1 MKIICVNLEHQNSK
15 TMEDPKEKELIKLQK
30 ELSDLRKKYNNA
42 LLNEHNLQSS
52 QAIFLR
58 NLSQNIRIPMNGVM
72 GMLDVLRMT
81 KLDAEQKDYVNLVA
95 NYSDNLLSII
105 NDILDYSN
113 LMNSTFQLE
122 ADYFNISK
130 LADEI
135 KELLHFKVEGKGLN
149 FIIKIDDQIP
159 EFLYADKDRIKQVLI
174 NLLNNAIRHTKEGE
188 IRLNIEQLNHKDKNT
203 VVKFS
208 IADTGFGI
216 EEGLIRILKKELNSE
231 GLITKLSL
239 NGVGLGLAISQSLLK
254 LMDSHLSFDTELGK
268 GSNFWFT
275 LSIATRHKNRSG
287 VYNETIPG
295 KRSLKIL
302 LVEDNMLNQKFA
314 KVTLDKQGHFLDIAK
329 NGKVAIEKFK
339 TETYDLIL
347 MDIQMPIMN
356 GIEATKEI
364 RRIENKKSTEPI
376 KIIAITAFALDNN
389 REACINAGMDDFLA
403 KPFKPN
409 QLIRMIN
416 EIKFI

>member
-1 MKIICVNLEHQNSK
+1 MGDTKESELNQVKAELEELRGKYDKIIQNEHQ
-15 TMEDPKEKELIKLQK
+15 
-30 ELSDLRKKYNNA
+30 
-42 LLNEHNLQSS
+42 LQSS

-72 GMLDVLRMT
+72 GMLDVIRMT
-81 KLDAEQKDYVNLVA
+81 KLDAEQKDYVSLVA

-113 LMNSTFQLE
+113 LMNNSFQLE
-122 ADYFNISK
+122 ADYFEIGK
-130 LADEI
+130 LVDEV
-135 KELLHFKVEGKGLN
+135 KELLRYKIEGKGLN
-149 FIIKIDDQIP
+149 FVINIDDQIP
-159 EFLYADKDRIKQVLI
+159 EFLYADKARIKQILV
-174 NLLNNAIRHTKEGE
+174 NLLNNSIRHTREGE
-188 IRLNIEQLNHKDKNT
+188 ITLSIDQLNQKDKNT
-203 VVKFS
+203 ILKFN

-216 EEGLIRILKKELNSE
+216 ENGLIRTLKKELNSE
-231 GLITKLSL
+231 ELITKLSL

-254 LMDSHLSFDTELGK
+254 LMNTHLSFESELDK
-268 GSNFWFT
+268 GSDFWFT

-287 VYNETIPG
+287 VYNKTIPG

-314 KVTLDKQGHFLDIAK
+314 KVTLSQQGHFLDIAE
-329 NGKVAIEKFK
+329 NGKVAVEKFK
-339 TETYDLIL
+339 AETYDLIL

-356 GIEATKEI
+356 GIEATEKI
-364 RRIENKKSTEPI
+364 RRIEKEKNLEPI

-389 REACINAGMDDFLA
+389 RDKCINAGMDNFLA

-409 QLIRMIN
+409 QLIRMID
-416 EIKFI
+416 EIKFV

>member
-1 MKIICVNLEHQNSK
+1 MEGAREDELNQLKNELAELRGEYDKIIQ
-15 TMEDPKEKELIKLQK
+15 
-30 ELSDLRKKYNNA
+30 
-42 LLNEHNLQSS
+42 NEHDLQSS

-72 GMLDVLRMT
+72 GMLDVIRMT
-81 KLDAEQKDYVNLVA
+81 KLDAEQKDYVSLVA

-113 LMNSTFQLE
+113 LMNNSFQLE
-122 ADYFNISK
+122 ADYFEIEK
-130 LADEI
+130 LVDEV
-135 KELLHFKVEGKGLN
+135 KELLRYKIEGKGLD
-149 FIIKIDDQIP
+149 FVIKIDGQIP
-159 EFLYADKDRIKQVLI
+159 EFLYADKARIKQILV
-174 NLLNNAIRHTKEGE
+174 NLLNNAIRHTREGE
-188 IRLNIEQLNHKDKNT
+188 IRLSIDQLNQKDKNS
-203 VVKFS
+203 VIKFS
-208 IADTGFGI
+208 IVDTGFGI
-216 EEGLIRILKKELNSE
+216 EEGLIRTLKKELNSE

-254 LMDSHLSFDTELGK
+254 LMDTHLSFESEPDK

-287 VYNETIPG
+287 VYNEAIPG

-314 KVTLDKQGHFLDIAK
+314 KVTLTQQGHFLDIAE

-339 TETYDLIL
+339 ADTYDLIL

-356 GIEATKEI
+356 GIEAAEEI
-364 RRIENKKSTEPI
+364 RRIEKEQNQEPI
-376 KIIAITAFALDNN
+376 KIIAITAFALDNK
-389 REACINAGMDDFLA
+389 REECLSSGMDNFLA
-403 KPFKPN
+403 KPFKPKE
-409 QLIRMIN
+409 LIQMID
-416 EIKFI
+416 EIKFV

>member
-1 MKIICVNLEHQNSK
+1 
-15 TMEDPKEKELIKLQK
+15 MEDPKEKELIKLQK

-122 ADYFNISK
+122 ADYFEISK

-135 KELLHFKVEGKGLN
+135 KELLHFKVKGKGLN

-159 EFLYADKDRIKQVLI
+159 EFLYADKGRIKQVLI

-188 IRLNIEQLNHKDKNT
+188 IRLNIEQLNHKDKNS

-216 EEGLIRILKKELNSE
+216 EEGLVRILKKELNSE

>member
-1 MKIICVNLEHQNSK
+1 MEGTREDELNQLKKELAELRGKYDKIIQ
-15 TMEDPKEKELIKLQK
+15 
-30 ELSDLRKKYNNA
+30 
-42 LLNEHNLQSS
+42 NEHDLQSS

-72 GMLDVLRMT
+72 GMLDVIRMT
-81 KLDAEQKDYVNLVA
+81 KLDAEQKDYVSLVA

-113 LMNSTFQLE
+113 LMNNSFQLE
-122 ADYFNISK
+122 ADYFEIEK
-130 LADEI
+130 LVDEV
-135 KELLHFKVEGKGLN
+135 KELLRYKIEGKGLD
-149 FIIKIDDQIP
+149 FVIKIDGQIP
-159 EFLYADKDRIKQVLI
+159 EFLYADKARIKQILV
-174 NLLNNAIRHTKEGE
+174 NLLNNAIRHTREGE
-188 IRLNIEQLNHKDKNT
+188 IRLSIDQLNQKDKNS
-203 VVKFS
+203 VIKFS
-208 IADTGFGI
+208 IVDTGFGI
-216 EEGLIRILKKELNSE
+216 EEGLIRTLKKELNSE

-254 LMDSHLSFDTELGK
+254 LMDTHLSFESEPDK

-314 KVTLDKQGHFLDIAK
+314 KVTLTRQGHFLDIAE

-339 TETYDLIL
+339 ADTYDLIL

-356 GIEATKEI
+356 GIEAAEEI
-364 RRIENKKSTEPI
+364 RRIEKEQNQEPI
-376 KIIAITAFALDNN
+376 KIIAITAFALDNK
-389 REACINAGMDDFLA
+389 REECLSAGMDNFLA
-403 KPFKPN
+403 KPFKPKE
-409 QLIRMIN
+409 LIQMID
-416 EIKFI
+416 EIKFV

>member
-1 MKIICVNLEHQNSK
+1 MEGTREDELNQLKNELAELRGEYDKIIQ
-15 TMEDPKEKELIKLQK
+15 
-30 ELSDLRKKYNNA
+30 
-42 LLNEHNLQSS
+42 NEHDLQSS

-72 GMLDVLRMT
+72 GMLDVIRMT
-81 KLDAEQKDYVNLVA
+81 KLDAEQKDYVSLVA

-113 LMNSTFQLE
+113 LMNNSFQLE
-122 ADYFNISK
+122 ADYFEIEK
-130 LADEI
+130 LVDEV
-135 KELLHFKVEGKGLN
+135 KELLRYKIEGKGLD
-149 FIIKIDDQIP
+149 FVIKIDGQIP
-159 EFLYADKDRIKQVLI
+159 EFLYADKARIKQILV
-174 NLLNNAIRHTKEGE
+174 NLLNNAIRHTREGE
-188 IRLNIEQLNHKDKNT
+188 IRLSIDQLNQKDKNS
-203 VVKFS
+203 VIKFS
-208 IADTGFGI
+208 IVDTGFGI
-216 EEGLIRILKKELNSE
+216 EEGLIRTLKKELNSE

-254 LMDSHLSFDTELGK
+254 LMDTHLSFESEPDK

-314 KVTLDKQGHFLDIAK
+314 KVTLTQQGHFLDIAE

-339 TETYDLIL
+339 ADTYDLIL

-356 GIEATKEI
+356 GIEAAEEI
-364 RRIENKKSTEPI
+364 RRIEKEQNQEPI
-376 KIIAITAFALDNN
+376 KIIAITAFALDNK
-389 REACINAGMDDFLA
+389 REECLSSGMDNFLA
-403 KPFKPN
+403 KPFKPKE
-409 QLIRMIN
+409 LIQMID
-416 EIKFI
+416 EIKFV

>member
-1 MKIICVNLEHQNSK
+1 MEGTREDELNQLKKELAELRGEYDKIIQ
-15 TMEDPKEKELIKLQK
+15 
-30 ELSDLRKKYNNA
+30 
-42 LLNEHNLQSS
+42 NEHDLQSS

-72 GMLDVLRMT
+72 GMLDVIRMT
-81 KLDAEQKDYVNLVA
+81 KLDAEQKDYVSLVA

-113 LMNSTFQLE
+113 LMNNSFQLE
-122 ADYFNISK
+122 ADYFEIEK
-130 LADEI
+130 LVDEV
-135 KELLHFKVEGKGLN
+135 KELLRYKIEGKGLD
-149 FIIKIDDQIP
+149 FVIKIDGQIP
-159 EFLYADKDRIKQVLI
+159 EFLYADKARIKQILV
-174 NLLNNAIRHTKEGE
+174 NLLNNAIRHTREGE
-188 IRLNIEQLNHKDKNT
+188 IRLSIDQLNQKDKNS
-203 VVKFS
+203 VIKFS
-208 IADTGFGI
+208 IVDTGFGI
-216 EEGLIRILKKELNSE
+216 EEGLIHTLKKELNSE

-254 LMDSHLSFDTELGK
+254 LMDTHLSFESEPDK

-314 KVTLDKQGHFLDIAK
+314 KVTLTQQGHFLDIAE

-339 TETYDLIL
+339 ADTYDLIL

-356 GIEATKEI
+356 GIEAAEEI
-364 RRIENKKSTEPI
+364 RRIEKEQNLEPI
-376 KIIAITAFALDNN
+376 KIIAITAFALDNK
-389 REACINAGMDDFLA
+389 REECLSAGMDNFLA
-403 KPFKPN
+403 KPFKPK
-409 QLIRMIN
+409 QLIQMID
-416 EIKFI
+416 EIKFV

>member
-1 MKIICVNLEHQNSK
+1 MENTRDYELNQLKTELEELTEKYDKIIQ
-15 TMEDPKEKELIKLQK
+15 
-30 ELSDLRKKYNNA
+30 
-42 LLNEHNLQSS
+42 NEHHLQSS

-72 GMLDVLRMT
+72 GMLDVIRMT
-81 KLDAEQKDYVNLVA
+81 KLDDEQKDYVSLVA

-113 LMNSTFQLE
+113 LMNNSFQLD
-122 ADYFNISK
+122 ADYFEIGK
-130 LADEI
+130 LADEV
-135 KELLHFKVEGKGLN
+135 KELLRYKIEGKGLDFVIN
-149 FIIKIDDQIP
+149 IDDRIP
-159 EFLYADKDRIKQVLI
+159 EFLYADETRIKQVI
-174 NLLNNAIRHTKEGE
+174 VNLLNNAIQHTREGK
-188 IRLNIEQLNHKDKNT
+188 ISLNIDQLNQKDNLS
-203 VVKFS
+203 VLKFS

-216 EEGLIRILKKELNSE
+216 EDGLIRTLKKELNSE
-231 GLITKLSL
+231 ELITKLSL

-254 LMDSHLSFDTELGK
+254 LMNTHLSFESELNK
-268 GSNFWFT
+268 GSDFWFT

-314 KVTLDKQGHFLDIAK
+314 KITLTQQGHFLDIAE
-329 NGKVAIEKFK
+329 NGKVAVEKFK

-356 GIEATKEI
+356 GLESAKEI
-364 RRIENKKSTEPI
+364 RSIENKQKLDPI
-376 KIIAITAFALDNN
+376 KIIAITAFALDNK
-389 REACINAGMDDFLA
+389 REECLSAGMDNFLA
-403 KPFKPN
+403 KPFKPS
-409 QLIRMIN
+409 QLIRMID
-416 EIKFI
+416 EIKFV